1 MKFLTRLRFGPSQ
14 LNSRRFSHNYWNCIN
29 PLSSC
34 SLEVESLFHFLLNN
48 NYFTNICS
56 TLLDELEKTDS
67 NILNFQTIKLW
78 KYFFAI
84 VLNMMWIKIMIFSY
98 YHCVKSVRIQSFS
111 VPYSVQMRE
120 TANQKNSEYGHLS
133 RSVLYLFYFK
143 SMQWKVGK
151 HNQSKSTPSTS
162 SPPLHPLPLYIVAND
177 KTTNSMK

>member
-1 MKFLTRLRFGPSQ
+1 MFALQWFLTSYLKHITVNKTTWRTTTTS
-14 LNSRRFSHNYWNCIN
+14 
-29 PLSSC
+29 
-34 SLEVESLFHFLLNN
+34 ESLFHFLLHN
-48 NYFTNICS
+48 NYFTDICS

-78 KYFFAI
+78 KYFLVIA
-84 VLNMMWIKIMIFSY
+84 LNMMWIKIMIFSY

-133 RSVLYLFYFK
+133 RSVIYLYYFYFK

-151 HNQSKSTPSTS
+151 HNQSKSTPWDISVHKS
-162 SPPLHPLPLYIVAND
+162 GKASGSRVMV
-177 KTTNSMK
+177 S